1 MLAAVQPVRFH
12 VMAAGSKRTFT
23 TTWVGLVD
31 VASGKSAVVGST
43 TRELLG
49 TSAEAWGKAAKA
61 AAELDAESSLAISQA
76 WRTLQKSW

>member
-31 VASGKSAVVGST
+31 VRSGEISRDQPRSAEIRRDQVRWVGLVDVASGKSAMQCAYPH
-43 TRELLG
+43 LLSLD
-49 TSAEAWGKAAKA
+49 SAAV
-61 AAELDAESSLAISQA
+61 
-76 WRTLQKSW
+76 